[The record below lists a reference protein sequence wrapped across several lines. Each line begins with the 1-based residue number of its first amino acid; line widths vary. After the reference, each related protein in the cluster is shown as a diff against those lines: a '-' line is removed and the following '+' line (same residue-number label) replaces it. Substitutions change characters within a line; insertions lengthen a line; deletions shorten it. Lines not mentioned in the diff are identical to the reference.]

1 MIKLDTNPVPT
12 AILALLRNR
21 IVRMQL
27 QKAKKFNKKVANF
40 IDIDINI
47 FAILAQIFKISQ
59 QVGLE

>member
-21 IVRMQL
+21 TVRMQL

-47 FAILAQIFKISQ
+47 FAILAQIFKTSQ